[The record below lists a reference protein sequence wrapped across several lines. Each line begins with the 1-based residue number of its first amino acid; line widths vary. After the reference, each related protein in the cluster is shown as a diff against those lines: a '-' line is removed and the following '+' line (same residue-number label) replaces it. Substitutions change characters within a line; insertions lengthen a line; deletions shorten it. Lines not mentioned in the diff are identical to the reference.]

1 MRLVFKTTVQKY
13 AFITRL
19 TRGFPE
25 NCIGETL
32 INQREGYI
40 HHVGEVVLTLL
51 GSRFLTREDMVGNGA
66 DAQGTI
72 A

>member
-32 INQREGYI
+32 INQREGNI
-40 HHVGEVVLTLL
+40 HHVCEGRLTLL
-51 GSRFLTREDMVGNGA
+51 GSGHLPRQDMV
-66 DAQGTI
+66 
-72 A
+72 

>member
-13 AFITRL
+13 AFIMRL

-40 HHVGEVVLTLL
+40 HHVREGRLTLF
-51 GSRFLTREDMVGNGA
+51 GSGHLPRQDMV
-66 DAQGTI
+66 
-72 A
+72 

>member
-25 NCIGETL
+25 KVIGETL
-32 INQREGYI
+32 IYQREGYI
-40 HHVGEVVLTLL
+40 HHVGEGCLTLF
-51 GSRFLTREDMVGNGA
+51 GSGYLPRKDMV
-66 DAQGTI
+66 
-72 A
+72 

>member
-13 AFITRL
+13 AFIMRL

-40 HHVGEVVLTLL
+40 HHVREGRLTLF
-51 GSRFLTREDMVGNGA
+51 GSGYLPRKDMV
-66 DAQGTI
+66 
-72 A
+72 